1 VLLAFAPV
9 LFFLTELRLLDSYKL
24 VSRSAAITSIVW
36 GAAAAVACLSIH
48 ELLLVSELVDV
59 STAGRYIAPITVTMT
74 LALFVVVPA
83 LVLLVFQRSERA
95 TREWLGPGLDLDVE
109 LLDLLRSER
118 FDETRMGLYLR
129 DLGDHFPAPTVADM
143 VCLLRLRI
151 ELSIQA
157 KALLLARNAGLDLAP
172 DADLE
177 ESLNELSSLNHSVG
191 FTGRLVLKPL
201 RVTTARDDWHQH
213 LLTERAASGRLWPTA
228 FWR

>member
-1 VLLAFAPV
+1 
-9 LFFLTELRLLDSYKL
+9 
-24 VSRSAAITSIVW
+24 
-36 GAAAAVACLSIH
+36 
-48 ELLLVSELVDV
+48 
-59 STAGRYIAPITVTMT
+59 
-74 LALFVVVPA
+74 
-83 LVLLVFQRSERA
+83 VLLVFQRSERA
-95 TREWLGPGLDLDVE
+95 TRDWLGPGLDLDVE

-129 DLGDHFPAPTVADM
+129 GLGDHFPAPTVADM

-172 DADLE
+172 DPDLH

-213 LLTERAASGRLWPTA
+213 LLMERAASGRLWPTA